1 MENLNIQS
9 IFFNKEFFTLES
21 STEYLIKENLGNY
34 KRINED
40 RYYYRFTYQSRIK
53 LQNQNYVKQTKFLE
67 DGKIKI
73 EHYTKPVIKMEFVV
87 KF

>member
-9 IFFNKEFFTLES
+9 IFFNKEKFSLEA
-21 STEYLIKENLGNY
+21 STEYLIKENLGDY

-53 LQNQNYVKQTKFLE
+53 LQNQNYIKQTKFLE

-73 EHYTKPVIKMEFVV
+73 EHYTKPVIKMEFIV

>member
-9 IFFNKEFFTLES
+9 IFFNKESFSLEA
-21 STEYLIKENLGNY
+21 STEYLIKENLGDY

-40 RYYYRFTYQSRIK
+40 KYYYRFTYQSRIK

-73 EHYTKPVIKMEFVV
+73 EHYTKPVIKMEFIV

>member
-1 MENLNIQS
+1 MSLNIQS
-9 IFFNKEFFTLES
+9 IFFNKEKFSLEK
-21 STEYLIKENLGNY
+21 STEYLTKNEWNNF

-53 LQNQNYVKQTKFLE
+53 LQNQNYIKQIKFLE
-67 DGKIKI
+67 DGNIKI
-73 EHYTKPVIKMEFVV
+73 EHYVKPEPKLEFIV